1 MFGPFINGFIFLVLI
16 LLATAAWLTFQYK
29 LIKWQNVLIASI
41 VSIITVLITGE
52 LYIGNTWYRNV
63 GEMGEKQVIFSGMLK
78 VIFEPLNPNAI
89 WLWNPEWWITNV
101 FVIFDII
108 FLSLTYI
115 PKLTTN
121 G

>member
-1 MFGPFINGFIFLVLI
+1 MNPFIIGFVCLVLI
-16 LLATAAWLTFQYK
+16 LVATALWLKFQYK

-41 VSIITVLITGE
+41 VSVVLVLITGE
-52 LYIGNTWYRNV
+52 LFIGNTWYRNV
-63 GEMGEKQVIFSGMLK
+63 GEMGNKQVIFSGMLK

-89 WLWNPEWWITNV
+89 WLWSPEWWITNV
-101 FVIFDII
+101 FVIFDVV